1 MCIFNIEKRIIKK
14 YKNKK
19 GCKMRIAIIGANE
32 FQNKLIIKAK
42 EMGIETHV
50 FAWEKDAI
58 GKENSDFF
66 YPISIIEKEKILEIC
81 KKIKIDGICSIASD
95 LAMHTV
101 NYIANKLNLKGNS
114 LECTELT
121 TNKYKMRERLSKFNL
136 PCPKYILVKNKDIK
150 KINLNEMIF
159 PLIVKPT
166 DRSGSRGIYKVNN
179 DVELK
184 SAIKLALEESF
195 SKEILLEEYILGDEY
210 SVESISENGVH
221 KVLQITKK
229 YTTGAPNFIEKGH
242 IEPTEIDNELY
253 EKIEQI
259 ILKSL
264 DVLEVTNGA
273 SHSEIKILGSDIK
286 IVEIGAR
293 MGGDF
298 IGSDLV
304 KMSTDIDYLEL
315 VINIVL
321 NKENILSNI
330 VKKNTNKIAVVKF
343 IFSENDKEIINK
355 IDNKHI
361 KELYIKEEFEKV
373 KDSSTRNGYCLMEFR
388 NTKENLKKIEEE
400 ILL

>member
-1 MCIFNIEKRIIKK
+1 MK
-14 YKNKK
+14 
-19 GCKMRIAIIGANE
+19 IAIIGANE

-50 FAWEKDAI
+50 FAWEEGAV

-101 NYIANKLNLKGNS
+101 NFVANELDLKGNS

-136 PCPKYILVKNKDIK
+136 PCPKYILVNNIEKV
-150 KINLNEMIF
+150 NLEDLSF

-179 DVELK
+179 ESELET
-184 SAIKLALEESF
+184 AIKSALEESF
-195 SKEILLEEYILGDEY
+195 SKEILIEEYILGDEY
-210 SVESISENGVH
+210 SVESISEKGIH

-229 YTTGAPNFIEKGH
+229 YTTGAPNFIERGH
-242 IEPTEIDNELY
+242 TEPVEIDDELY
-253 EKIEQI
+253 KKIEQI

-264 DVLEVTNGA
+264 DVLEVSNGA
-273 SHSEIKILGSDIK
+273 SHSEIKILENDIK

-304 KMSTDIDYLEL
+304 KISTGIDYLEL
-315 VINIVL
+315 VINIAL
-321 NKENILSNI
+321 NRENVITNI
-330 VKKNTNKIAVVKF
+330 AKKNTNKIAVVKF
-343 IFSENDKEIINK
+343 IFNVNDKDTINRVDSKNII
-355 IDNKHI
+355 
-361 KELYIKEEFEKV
+361 ELYVKEEFKKV
-373 KDSSTRNGYCLMEFR
+373 KDSSTRNGYCLMEFE

>member
-1 MCIFNIEKRIIKK
+1 MK
-14 YKNKK
+14 
-19 GCKMRIAIIGANE
+19 IAIIGANE

-50 FAWEKDAI
+50 FAWEEGAV

-81 KKIKIDGICSIASD
+81 KEIKIDGVCSIASD

-101 NYIANKLNLKGNS
+101 NFIANKLNLKGNS

-136 PCPKYILVKNKDIK
+136 PCPKYILVNNIEKV
-150 KINLNEMIF
+150 NLEDLSF

-179 DVELK
+179 ESELEP
-184 SAIKLALEESF
+184 AIKSALEESF
-195 SKEILLEEYILGDEY
+195 SKEILIEEYILGDEY
-210 SVESISENGVH
+210 SVESISEKGIH

-229 YTTGAPNFIEKGH
+229 YTTGAPNFIERGH
-242 IEPTEIDNELY
+242 IEPVEIDDKLY
-253 EKIEQI
+253 KKIEQV

-264 DVLEVTNGA
+264 DILEVSNGA
-273 SHSEIKILGSDIK
+273 SHSEIKILGSNIK

-304 KMSTDIDYLEL
+304 KISTGIDYLEL
-315 VINIVL
+315 VINIAL
-321 NKENILSNI
+321 NRENVITNI
-330 VKKNTNKIAVVKF
+330 AKKNTNKIAVVKF
-343 IFSENDKEIINK
+343 IFNVNDKDTINRVDSKNII
-355 IDNKHI
+355 
-361 KELYIKEEFEKV
+361 ELYVKEEFEKV
-373 KDSSTRNGYCLMEFR
+373 KDSSNRNGYCLMEFE

>member
-1 MCIFNIEKRIIKK
+1 MK
-14 YKNKK
+14 
-19 GCKMRIAIIGANE
+19 IAIIGANE

-50 FAWEKDAI
+50 FAWEEGAV

-101 NYIANKLNLKGNS
+101 NFVANELNLKGNS

-121 TNKYKMRERLSKFNL
+121 TNKYKMRERLSKSNL
-136 PCPKYILVKNKDIK
+136 PCPKYILINDIEK
-150 KINLNEMIF
+150 VNLDDLSF

-179 DVELK
+179 KSELEP
-184 SAIKLALEESF
+184 AIKSALEESF
-195 SKEILLEEYILGDEY
+195 SKEILIEEYILGDEY
-210 SVESISENGVH
+210 SIESISEKGIH

-229 YTTGAPNFIEKGH
+229 YTTGAPNFIERGH
-242 IEPTEIDNELY
+242 IEPVEIDDELY
-253 EKIEQI
+253 KKIEQI

-264 DVLEVTNGA
+264 DVLEVSNGA
-273 SHSEIKILGSDIK
+273 SHSEIKILGNDIK

-298 IGSDLV
+298 IGSNLV
-304 KMSTDIDYLEL
+304 KISTGIDYLEL
-315 VINIVL
+315 VINIAL
-321 NKENILSNI
+321 NRKNIIANI
-330 VKKNTNKIAVVKF
+330 IKKNTNKIAVVKF
-343 IFSENDKEIINK
+343 IFNENDKKIINK
-355 IDNKHI
+355 VDNKNI
-361 KELYIKEEFEKV
+361 IELYTKEEFGKV
-373 KDSSTRNGYCLMEFR
+373 KDSSTRNGYCLMEFE

>member
-1 MCIFNIEKRIIKK
+1 MK
-14 YKNKK
+14 
-19 GCKMRIAIIGANE
+19 IAIIGANE

-50 FAWEKDAI
+50 FAWEEGAV

-101 NYIANKLNLKGNS
+101 NFVANELNLKGNS

-121 TNKYKMRERLSKFNL
+121 TNKYKMRERLSKSNL
-136 PCPKYILVKNKDIK
+136 PCPKYILVNNIEKV
-150 KINLNEMIF
+150 NLEDLSF

-179 DVELK
+179 ESELEP
-184 SAIKLALEESF
+184 AIKSALEESF
-195 SKEILLEEYILGDEY
+195 SKEILIEEYILGDEY
-210 SVESISENGVH
+210 SVESISEKGIH

-229 YTTGAPNFIEKGH
+229 YTTGAPNFIERGH
-242 IEPTEIDNELY
+242 IEPVEIDDKLY
-253 EKIEQI
+253 KKIEQV

-264 DVLEVTNGA
+264 DILEVSNGA
-273 SHSEIKILGSDIK
+273 SHSEIKILENDIK

-304 KMSTDIDYLEL
+304 KISTGIDYLEL
-315 VINIVL
+315 VINIAL
-321 NKENILSNI
+321 NRENVITNI
-330 VKKNTNKIAVVKF
+330 AKKNTNKIAVVKF
-343 IFSENDKEIINK
+343 IFNVNDKDTVNRVDSKNII
-355 IDNKHI
+355 
-361 KELYIKEEFEKV
+361 ELYVKEEFEKV
-373 KDSSTRNGYCLMEFR
+373 KDSSTRNGYCLMEFE

>member
-1 MCIFNIEKRIIKK
+1 MK
-14 YKNKK
+14 
-19 GCKMRIAIIGANE
+19 IAIIGANE

-50 FAWEKDAI
+50 FAWEEGAV

-101 NYIANKLNLKGNS
+101 NFVANELNLKGNS

-121 TNKYKMRERLSKFNL
+121 TNKYKMRERLSKSNL
-136 PCPKYILVKNKDIK
+136 PCPKYILVNNIEKV
-150 KINLNEMIF
+150 NLEDLSF

-179 DVELK
+179 ESELEP
-184 SAIKLALEESF
+184 AIKSALEESF
-195 SKEILLEEYILGDEY
+195 SKEILIEEYILGDEY
-210 SVESISENGVH
+210 SVESISEKGIH

-229 YTTGAPNFIEKGH
+229 YTTGAPNFIERGH
-242 IEPTEIDNELY
+242 TEPVEIDDELY
-253 EKIEQI
+253 KKIEQI

-264 DVLEVTNGA
+264 DVLEVSNGA
-273 SHSEIKILGSDIK
+273 SHSEIKILENDIK

-304 KMSTDIDYLEL
+304 KISTGIDYLEL
-315 VINIVL
+315 LINIAL
-321 NKENILSNI
+321 NRENVITNI
-330 VKKNTNKIAVVKF
+330 AKKNTNKIAVVKF
-343 IFSENDKEIINK
+343 IFNVNDKDTVNRVDSKNII
-355 IDNKHI
+355 
-361 KELYIKEEFEKV
+361 ELYVKEEFEKV
-373 KDSSTRNGYCLMEFR
+373 KDSSTRNGYCLMEFE

>member
-1 MCIFNIEKRIIKK
+1 MK
-14 YKNKK
+14 
-19 GCKMRIAIIGANE
+19 IAIIGANE

-50 FAWEKDAI
+50 FAWEEGAV

-66 YPISIIEKEKILEIC
+66 YPISIIEKEKILEVC

-101 NYIANKLNLKGNS
+101 NFVANELDLKGNS

-136 PCPKYILVKNKDIK
+136 PCPKYILVNNIEKV
-150 KINLNEMIF
+150 NLEDLSF

-179 DVELK
+179 ESELEP
-184 SAIKLALEESF
+184 AIKSALEESF
-195 SKEILLEEYILGDEY
+195 SKEILIEEYILGDEY
-210 SVESISENGVH
+210 SVESVSEKGIH

-229 YTTGAPNFIEKGH
+229 YTTGAPNFIERGH
-242 IEPTEIDNELY
+242 TEPVEIDDELY
-253 EKIEQI
+253 KKIEQI

-264 DVLEVTNGA
+264 DVLEVSNGA
-273 SHSEIKILGSDIK
+273 SHSEIKILENDIK

-304 KMSTDIDYLEL
+304 KISTGIDYLEL
-315 VINIVL
+315 VINIAL
-321 NKENILSNI
+321 NRENVITNI
-330 VKKNTNKIAVVKF
+330 AKKNTNKIAVVKF
-343 IFSENDKEIINK
+343 IFNVNDKDTINRVDSKNII
-355 IDNKHI
+355 
-361 KELYIKEEFEKV
+361 ELYVKEEFEKV
-373 KDSSTRNGYCLMEFR
+373 KDSSTRNGYCLMEFE

>member
-1 MCIFNIEKRIIKK
+1 MK
-14 YKNKK
+14 
-19 GCKMRIAIIGANE
+19 IAIIGANE
-32 FQNKLIIKAK
+32 FQNKLIVKAK

-50 FAWEKDAI
+50 FAWEEGAV

-101 NYIANKLNLKGNS
+101 NFVANELNLKGNS

-121 TNKYKMRERLSKFNL
+121 TNKYKMRERLNKFNL
-136 PCPKYILVKNKDIK
+136 PCPKYILINDIEK
-150 KINLNEMIF
+150 VNLDDLSF

-179 DVELK
+179 KSELEP
-184 SAIKLALEESF
+184 AIKLALEESF
-195 SKEILLEEYILGDEY
+195 SKEILIEEYILGDEY
-210 SVESISENGVH
+210 SIESISEKGIH

-229 YTTGAPNFIEKGH
+229 YTTGAPNFIERGH
-242 IEPTEIDNELY
+242 IEPVEIDDKLY
-253 EKIEQI
+253 KKIEQV

-264 DVLEVTNGA
+264 DILEVSNGA
-273 SHSEIKILGSDIK
+273 SHSEIKILGSNIK

-304 KMSTDIDYLEL
+304 KISTGIDYLEL
-315 VINIVL
+315 VINIAL
-321 NKENILSNI
+321 NRENVITNI
-330 VKKNTNKIAVVKF
+330 AKKNTNKIAVVKF
-343 IFSENDKEIINK
+343 IFNVNDKDTINRVDSKNII
-355 IDNKHI
+355 
-361 KELYIKEEFEKV
+361 ELYVKEEFEKV
-373 KDSSTRNGYCLMEFR
+373 KDSSTRNGYCLMEFE

>member
-1 MCIFNIEKRIIKK
+1 MK
-14 YKNKK
+14 
-19 GCKMRIAIIGANE
+19 IAIIGANE

-50 FAWEKDAI
+50 FAWEEGAV

-101 NYIANKLNLKGNS
+101 NFVANELDLKGNS

-136 PCPKYILVKNKDIK
+136 PCPKYILVNNIEKV
-150 KINLNEMIF
+150 NLEDLSF

-179 DVELK
+179 ESELEP
-184 SAIKLALEESF
+184 AIKSALEESF
-195 SKEILLEEYILGDEY
+195 SKEILIEEYILGDEY
-210 SVESISENGVH
+210 SVESISEKGIH

-229 YTTGAPNFIEKGH
+229 YTTGAPNFIERGH
-242 IEPTEIDNELY
+242 TEPVEIDDELY
-253 EKIEQI
+253 KKIEQI

-264 DVLEVTNGA
+264 DVLEVSNGA
-273 SHSEIKILGSDIK
+273 SHSEIKILENDIK

-304 KMSTDIDYLEL
+304 KISTGIDYLEL
-315 VINIVL
+315 VINIAL
-321 NKENILSNI
+321 NRENVITNI
-330 VKKNTNKIAVVKF
+330 AKKNTNKIAVVKF
-343 IFSENDKEIINK
+343 IFNVNDKDTINRVDSKNII
-355 IDNKHI
+355 
-361 KELYIKEEFEKV
+361 ELYVKEEFEKV
-373 KDSSTRNGYCLMEFR
+373 KDSSTRNGYCLMEFE

>member
-1 MCIFNIEKRIIKK
+1 MK
-14 YKNKK
+14 
-19 GCKMRIAIIGANE
+19 IAIIGANE
-32 FQNKLIIKAK
+32 FQNRLIIKAK

-50 FAWEKDAI
+50 FAWEEGAV

-81 KKIKIDGICSIASD
+81 KKIKIDGVCSIASD

-101 NYIANKLNLKGNS
+101 NFIANKLNLKGNS

-136 PCPKYILVKNKDIK
+136 PCPKYILVNNIEKV
-150 KINLNEMIF
+150 NLEDLSF

-179 DVELK
+179 ESELEP
-184 SAIKLALEESF
+184 AIKSALEESF
-195 SKEILLEEYILGDEY
+195 SKEILIEEYILGDEY
-210 SVESISENGVH
+210 SVESISEKGIH

-229 YTTGAPNFIEKGH
+229 YTTGAPNFIERGH
-242 IEPTEIDNELY
+242 IEPVEIDDKLY
-253 EKIEQI
+253 KKIEQV

-264 DVLEVTNGA
+264 DVLEVSNGA
-273 SHSEIKILGSDIK
+273 SHSEIKILGSNIK

-304 KMSTDIDYLEL
+304 KISTGIDYLEL
-315 VINIVL
+315 VINIAL
-321 NKENILSNI
+321 NRENVITNI
-330 VKKNTNKIAVVKF
+330 AKKNTNKIAVVKF
-343 IFSENDKEIINK
+343 IFNVNDKDTINK
-355 IDNKHI
+355 VDNKNI
-361 KELYIKEEFEKV
+361 IELYVKEEFEKV
-373 KDSSTRNGYCLMEFR
+373 KDSSTRNGYCLMEFE

>member
-1 MCIFNIEKRIIKK
+1 MK
-14 YKNKK
+14 
-19 GCKMRIAIIGANE
+19 IAIIGANE

-50 FAWEKDAI
+50 FAWEEGAV

-101 NYIANKLNLKGNS
+101 NFVANELNLKGNS

-121 TNKYKMRERLSKFNL
+121 TNKYKMRERLSKSNL
-136 PCPKYILVKNKDIK
+136 PCPKYILVNNIEKV
-150 KINLNEMIF
+150 NLEDLSF

-179 DVELK
+179 ESELEP
-184 SAIKLALEESF
+184 AIKSALEESF
-195 SKEILLEEYILGDEY
+195 SKEILIEEYILGDEY
-210 SVESISENGVH
+210 SVESISEKGIH

-229 YTTGAPNFIEKGH
+229 YTTGAPNFIERGH
-242 IEPTEIDNELY
+242 IEPVEIDDKLY
-253 EKIEQI
+253 KKIEQV

-264 DVLEVTNGA
+264 DILEVSNGA
-273 SHSEIKILGSDIK
+273 SHSEIKILGSNIK

-304 KMSTDIDYLEL
+304 KISTGIDYLEL
-315 VINIVL
+315 VINIAL
-321 NKENILSNI
+321 NRENVITNI
-330 VKKNTNKIAVVKF
+330 AKKNTNKIAVVKF
-343 IFSENDKEIINK
+343 IFNVNDKDTINRVDSKNII
-355 IDNKHI
+355 
-361 KELYIKEEFEKV
+361 ELYVKEEFEKV
-373 KDSSTRNGYCLMEFR
+373 KDSSTRNGYCLMEFE

>member
-1 MCIFNIEKRIIKK
+1 MK
-14 YKNKK
+14 
-19 GCKMRIAIIGANE
+19 IAIIGANE

-50 FAWEKDAI
+50 FAWEEGAV

-101 NYIANKLNLKGNS
+101 NFIADELNLNGNS
-114 LECTELT
+114 LQCTELT
-121 TNKYKMRERLSKFNL
+121 TNKYKMRERLNKFSL
-136 PCPKYILVKNKDIK
+136 PCPKYILIKDIQNMDIK
-150 KINLNEMIF
+150 ELTF

-179 DVELK
+179 NVELK

-195 SKEILLEEYILGDEY
+195 SKEILIEEYILGDEY
-210 SVESISENGVH
+210 SVESISEKGIH

-242 IEPTEIDNELY
+242 IEPIEIDNNLY
-253 EKIEQI
+253 KKIEQI

-264 DVLEVTNGA
+264 NVLEVENGA
-273 SHSEIKILGSDIK
+273 SHSEIKISGNDIK

-298 IGSDLV
+298 IGSNLV
-304 KMSTDIDYLEL
+304 KISTGIDYLEL
-315 VINIVL
+315 VINIAL
-321 NKENILSNI
+321 NKENVISNI
-330 VKKNTNKIAVVKF
+330 VKRNTNKIAVVKF
-343 IFSENDKEIINK
+343 IFDENDKDIISK
-355 IDNKHI
+355 INSRNI
-361 KELYIKEEFEKV
+361 IELYVKKEFEKV
-373 KDSSTRNGYCLMEFR
+373 KDSSTRNGYCLMEFE
-388 NTKENLKKIEEE
+388 NTEENLKIIEEVMP
-400 ILL
+400 L

>member
-1 MCIFNIEKRIIKK
+1 MK
-14 YKNKK
+14 
-19 GCKMRIAIIGANE
+19 IAIIGANE

-50 FAWEKDAI
+50 FAWEEGAV

-101 NYIANKLNLKGNS
+101 NFVANELDLKGNS

-136 PCPKYILVKNKDIK
+136 PCPKYILVNNIEKV
-150 KINLNEMIF
+150 NLEDLSF

-179 DVELK
+179 ESELEP
-184 SAIKLALEESF
+184 AIKSALEESF
-195 SKEILLEEYILGDEY
+195 SKEILIEEYILGDEY
-210 SVESISENGVH
+210 SVESISEKGIH
-221 KVLQITKK
+221 KVSQITKK
-229 YTTGAPNFIEKGH
+229 YTTGAPNFIERGH
-242 IEPTEIDNELY
+242 TEPVEIDDELY
-253 EKIEQI
+253 KKIEQI

-264 DVLEVTNGA
+264 DVLEVSNGA
-273 SHSEIKILGSDIK
+273 SHSEIKILENDIK

-304 KMSTDIDYLEL
+304 KISTGIDYLEL
-315 VINIVL
+315 VINIAL
-321 NKENILSNI
+321 NRENVITNI
-330 VKKNTNKIAVVKF
+330 AKKNTNKIAVVKF
-343 IFSENDKEIINK
+343 IFNVNDKDTINRVDSKNII
-355 IDNKHI
+355 
-361 KELYIKEEFEKV
+361 ELYVKEEFKKV
-373 KDSSTRNGYCLMEFR
+373 KDSSTRNGYCLMEFE

>member
-1 MCIFNIEKRIIKK
+1 MK
-14 YKNKK
+14 
-19 GCKMRIAIIGANE
+19 IAIIGANE

-50 FAWEKDAI
+50 FAWEEGAV

-81 KKIKIDGICSIASD
+81 KEIKIDGVCSIASD

-101 NYIANKLNLKGNS
+101 NFIANKLNLKGNS

-136 PCPKYILVKNKDIK
+136 PCPKYILVNNIEKV
-150 KINLNEMIF
+150 NLEDLSF

-179 DVELK
+179 ESELEP
-184 SAIKLALEESF
+184 AIKSALEESF
-195 SKEILLEEYILGDEY
+195 SKEILIEEYILGDEY
-210 SVESISENGVH
+210 SVESISEKGIH

-229 YTTGAPNFIEKGH
+229 YTTGAPNFIERGH
-242 IEPTEIDNELY
+242 IEPVEIDDKLY
-253 EKIEQI
+253 KKIEQV

-264 DVLEVTNGA
+264 DILEVSNGA
-273 SHSEIKILGSDIK
+273 SHSEIKILGSNIK

-304 KMSTDIDYLEL
+304 KISTGIDYLEL
-315 VINIVL
+315 VINIAL
-321 NKENILSNI
+321 NRENVITNI
-330 VKKNTNKIAVVKF
+330 AKKNTNKIAVVKF
-343 IFSENDKEIINK
+343 IFNVNDKDTINRVDSKNII
-355 IDNKHI
+355 
-361 KELYIKEEFEKV
+361 ELYVKEEFEKV
-373 KDSSTRNGYCLMEFR
+373 KDSSTRNGYCLMEFE

>member
-1 MCIFNIEKRIIKK
+1 MK
-14 YKNKK
+14 
-19 GCKMRIAIIGANE
+19 IAIIGANE

-50 FAWEKDAI
+50 FAWEEGAV

-101 NYIANKLNLKGNS
+101 NFVANELNLKGNS

-121 TNKYKMRERLSKFNL
+121 TNKYKMRERLSKSNL
-136 PCPKYILVKNKDIK
+136 PCPKYILVNNIEKV
-150 KINLNEMIF
+150 NLEDLSF

-179 DVELK
+179 ESELEP
-184 SAIKLALEESF
+184 AIKSALEESF
-195 SKEILLEEYILGDEY
+195 SKEILIEEYILGDEY
-210 SVESISENGVH
+210 SVESISEKGIH

-229 YTTGAPNFIEKGH
+229 YTTGAPNFIERGH
-242 IEPTEIDNELY
+242 IEPVEIDDKLY
-253 EKIEQI
+253 KKIEQV

-264 DVLEVTNGA
+264 DILEVSNGA
-273 SHSEIKILGSDIK
+273 SHSEIKILENDIK

-304 KMSTDIDYLEL
+304 KISTGIDYLEL
-315 VINIVL
+315 VINIAL
-321 NKENILSNI
+321 NRENVITNI
-330 VKKNTNKIAVVKF
+330 AKKNTNKIAVVKF
-343 IFSENDKEIINK
+343 IFNVNYFLSVE
-355 IDNKHI
+355 
-361 KELYIKEEFEKV
+361 
-373 KDSSTRNGYCLMEFR
+373 
-388 NTKENLKKIEEE
+388 
-400 ILL
+400 

>member
-1 MCIFNIEKRIIKK
+1 MK
-14 YKNKK
+14 
-19 GCKMRIAIIGANE
+19 IAIIGANE

-50 FAWEKDAI
+50 FAWEEGAV

-101 NYIANKLNLKGNS
+101 NFVANELDLKGNS

-136 PCPKYILVKNKDIK
+136 PCPKYILVNNIEKV
-150 KINLNEMIF
+150 NLEDLSF

-179 DVELK
+179 ESELEP
-184 SAIKLALEESF
+184 AIKSALEESF
-195 SKEILLEEYILGDEY
+195 SKEILIEEYILGDEY
-210 SVESISENGVH
+210 SVESVSEKGIH

-229 YTTGAPNFIEKGH
+229 YTTGAPNFIERGH
-242 IEPTEIDNELY
+242 TEPVEIDDELY
-253 EKIEQI
+253 KKIEQI

-264 DVLEVTNGA
+264 DVLEVSNGA
-273 SHSEIKILGSDIK
+273 SHSEIKILENDIK

-304 KMSTDIDYLEL
+304 KISTGIDYLEL
-315 VINIVL
+315 VINIAL
-321 NKENILSNI
+321 NRENVITNI
-330 VKKNTNKIAVVKF
+330 AKKNTNKIAVVKF
-343 IFSENDKEIINK
+343 IFNVNDKDTINRVDSKNII
-355 IDNKHI
+355 
-361 KELYIKEEFEKV
+361 ELYVKEEFEKV
-373 KDSSTRNGYCLMEFR
+373 KDSSTRNGYCLMEFE

>member
-1 MCIFNIEKRIIKK
+1 MK
-14 YKNKK
+14 
-19 GCKMRIAIIGANE
+19 IAIIGANE

-50 FAWEKDAI
+50 FAWEEGAV

-101 NYIANKLNLKGNS
+101 NFVANELNLKGNS

-121 TNKYKMRERLSKFNL
+121 TNKYKMRERLSKSNL
-136 PCPKYILVKNKDIK
+136 PCPKYILVNNIEKV
-150 KINLNEMIF
+150 NLEDLSF

-179 DVELK
+179 ESELEP
-184 SAIKLALEESF
+184 AIKSALEESF
-195 SKEILLEEYILGDEY
+195 SKEILIEEYILGDEY
-210 SVESISENGVH
+210 SVESISEKGIH

-229 YTTGAPNFIEKGH
+229 YTTGAPNFIERGH
-242 IEPTEIDNELY
+242 TEPVEIDDELY
-253 EKIEQI
+253 KKIEQI

-264 DVLEVTNGA
+264 DVLEVSNGA
-273 SHSEIKILGSDIK
+273 SHSEIKILENDIK

-304 KMSTDIDYLEL
+304 KISTGIDYLEL
-315 VINIVL
+315 VINIAL
-321 NKENILSNI
+321 NRENVITNI
-330 VKKNTNKIAVVKF
+330 AKKNTNKIAVVKF
-343 IFSENDKEIINK
+343 IFNVNDKDTVNRVDSKNII
-355 IDNKHI
+355 
-361 KELYIKEEFEKV
+361 ELYVKEEFEKV
-373 KDSSTRNGYCLMEFR
+373 KDSSTRNGYFLMEFE

>member
-1 MCIFNIEKRIIKK
+1 MK
-14 YKNKK
+14 
-19 GCKMRIAIIGANE
+19 IAIIGANE

-50 FAWEKDAI
+50 FAWEEGAV

-101 NYIANKLNLKGNS
+101 NFVANELNLKGNS

-121 TNKYKMRERLSKFNL
+121 TNKYKMRERLSKSNL
-136 PCPKYILVKNKDIK
+136 PCPKYILVNNIEKV
-150 KINLNEMIF
+150 NLEDLSF

-179 DVELK
+179 ESELEP
-184 SAIKLALEESF
+184 AIKSALEESF
-195 SKEILLEEYILGDEY
+195 SKEILIEEYILGDEY
-210 SVESISENGVH
+210 SVESISEKGIH

-229 YTTGAPNFIEKGH
+229 YTTGAPNFIERGH
-242 IEPTEIDNELY
+242 TEPVEIDDELY
-253 EKIEQI
+253 KKIEQI

-264 DVLEVTNGA
+264 DVLEVSNGA
-273 SHSEIKILGSDIK
+273 SHSEIKILENDIK

-304 KMSTDIDYLEL
+304 KISTGIDYLEL
-315 VINIVL
+315 VINIAL
-321 NKENILSNI
+321 NRENVITNI
-330 VKKNTNKIAVVKF
+330 AKKNTNKIAVVKF
-343 IFSENDKEIINK
+343 IFNVNDKDTVNRVDSKNII
-355 IDNKHI
+355 
-361 KELYIKEEFEKV
+361 ELYVKEEFEKV
-373 KDSSTRNGYCLMEFR
+373 KDSSTRNGYCLMEFE

>member
-1 MCIFNIEKRIIKK
+1 MK
-14 YKNKK
+14 
-19 GCKMRIAIIGANE
+19 IAIIGANE
-32 FQNKLIIKAK
+32 FQNKLIVKAK

-50 FAWEKDAI
+50 FAWEEGAV

-101 NYIANKLNLKGNS
+101 NFVANELNLKGNS

-121 TNKYKMRERLSKFNL
+121 TNKYKMRERLNKFNL
-136 PCPKYILVKNKDIK
+136 PCPKYILINDIEK
-150 KINLNEMIF
+150 VNLDDLSF

-179 DVELK
+179 KSELEP
-184 SAIKLALEESF
+184 AIKLALEESF
-195 SKEILLEEYILGDEY
+195 SKEILIEEYILGDEY
-210 SVESISENGVH
+210 SIESISEKGIH

-229 YTTGAPNFIEKGH
+229 YTTGAPNFIERGH
-242 IEPTEIDNELY
+242 IEPIEIDDELY
-253 EKIEQI
+253 KKIEQI

-264 DVLEVTNGA
+264 DVLEVSNGA
-273 SHSEIKILGSDIK
+273 SHSEIKILGDDIK

-298 IGSDLV
+298 IGSNLV
-304 KMSTDIDYLEL
+304 KISTGIDYLEL
-315 VINIVL
+315 VINIAL
-321 NKENILSNI
+321 NKENVLTN
-330 VKKNTNKIAVVKF
+330 VDKKNTNKIAVVKF
-343 IFSENDKEIINK
+343 IFNENDKNIISKVNNK
-355 IDNKHI
+355 NII
-361 KELYIKEEFEKV
+361 ELYIKEEFEKV
-373 KDSSTRNGYCLMEFR
+373 KDSSTRNGYCLMQFE
-388 NTKENLKKIEEE
+388 NTEENFKKIEEE

>member
-1 MCIFNIEKRIIKK
+1 MK
-14 YKNKK
+14 
-19 GCKMRIAIIGANE
+19 IAIIGANE

-50 FAWEKDAI
+50 FAWEEGAV

-81 KKIKIDGICSIASD
+81 KEIKIDGVCSIASD

-101 NYIANKLNLKGNS
+101 NFIANKLNLKGNS

-136 PCPKYILVKNKDIK
+136 PCPKYILVNNIEKV
-150 KINLNEMIF
+150 NLEDLSF

-179 DVELK
+179 ESELEP
-184 SAIKLALEESF
+184 AIKSALEESF
-195 SKEILLEEYILGDEY
+195 SKEILIEEYILGDEY
-210 SVESISENGVH
+210 SVESISEKGIH

-229 YTTGAPNFIEKGH
+229 YTTGAPNFIERGH
-242 IEPTEIDNELY
+242 IEPVEIDDKLY
-253 EKIEQI
+253 KKIEQV

-264 DVLEVTNGA
+264 DILEVSNGA
-273 SHSEIKILGSDIK
+273 SHSEIKILGSNIK

-304 KMSTDIDYLEL
+304 KISTGIDYLEL
-315 VINIVL
+315 VINIAL
-321 NKENILSNI
+321 NRENVITNI
-330 VKKNTNKIAVVKF
+330 AKKNTNKIAVVKF
-343 IFSENDKEIINK
+343 IFNVNDKDTVNRVDSKNII
-355 IDNKHI
+355 
-361 KELYIKEEFEKV
+361 ELYVKEEFEKV
-373 KDSSTRNGYCLMEFR
+373 KDSSTRNGYCLMEFE

>member
-1 MCIFNIEKRIIKK
+1 MK
-14 YKNKK
+14 
-19 GCKMRIAIIGANE
+19 IAIIGANE

-50 FAWEKDAI
+50 FAWEEGAV

-81 KKIKIDGICSIASD
+81 KKIKIDGVCSIASD

-101 NYIANKLNLKGNS
+101 NFIANKLNLKGNS

-136 PCPKYILVKNKDIK
+136 PCPKYILVNNIEKV
-150 KINLNEMIF
+150 NLEDLSF

-179 DVELK
+179 ESELE

-195 SKEILLEEYILGDEY
+195 SKEILIEEYILGDEY
-210 SVESISENGVH
+210 SIESISEKGIH

-229 YTTGAPNFIEKGH
+229 YTTGAPNFIERGH
-242 IEPTEIDNELY
+242 IEPVEIDDKLY
-253 EKIEQI
+253 KKIEQV

-264 DVLEVTNGA
+264 DILEVSNGA
-273 SHSEIKILGSDIK
+273 SHSEIKILGSNIK

-304 KMSTDIDYLEL
+304 KISTGIDYLEL
-315 VINIVL
+315 VINIAL
-321 NKENILSNI
+321 NRENVITNI
-330 VKKNTNKIAVVKF
+330 AKKNTNKIAVVKF
-343 IFSENDKEIINK
+343 IFDVNDKDTINRVDSKNII
-355 IDNKHI
+355 
-361 KELYIKEEFEKV
+361 ELYVKEEFEKV
-373 KDSSTRNGYCLMEFR
+373 KDSSTRNGYCLMEFE
-388 NTKENLKKIEEE
+388 NTKENFKKIEEE

>member
-1 MCIFNIEKRIIKK
+1 MK
-14 YKNKK
+14 
-19 GCKMRIAIIGANE
+19 IAIIGANE

-50 FAWEKDAI
+50 FAWEEGAV

-101 NYIANKLNLKGNS
+101 NFVANELDLKGNS

-136 PCPKYILVKNKDIK
+136 PCPKYILVNNIEKV
-150 KINLNEMIF
+150 NLEDLSF

-179 DVELK
+179 ESELEP
-184 SAIKLALEESF
+184 AIKSALEESF
-195 SKEILLEEYILGDEY
+195 SKEILIEEYILGDEY
-210 SVESISENGVH
+210 SVESISEKGIH

-229 YTTGAPNFIEKGH
+229 YTTGAPNFIERGH
-242 IEPTEIDNELY
+242 TEPVEIDDELY
-253 EKIEQI
+253 KKIEQI

-264 DVLEVTNGA
+264 DVLEVSNGA
-273 SHSEIKILGSDIK
+273 SHSEIKILENDIK

-304 KMSTDIDYLEL
+304 KISTGIDYLEL
-315 VINIVL
+315 VINIAL
-321 NKENILSNI
+321 NRENVITNI
-330 VKKNTNKIAVVKF
+330 AKKNTNKIAVVKF
-343 IFSENDKEIINK
+343 IFNVNDKDTINRVDSKNII
-355 IDNKHI
+355 
-361 KELYIKEEFEKV
+361 ELYVKEEFKKV
-373 KDSSTRNGYCLMEFR
+373 KDSSTRNGYCLMEFE